1 LTSWKDNE
9 EIAGQ
14 GEIVLLPSNRQE
26 EMLRASG
33 ETLNRLGVPQALEQL
48 GFRVAFLDVHAKP
61 WNPLAGRP
69 SLFSSIDPLR
79 ACDVLFRHR
88 RALAIISYYQSG
100 VLLVLALRRLLG
112 FKPKVAIIDIGDD
125 VGWRVRARIVEY
137 CIARADAVFTFA
149 SEQASYLRRKYGTAN
164 VHFLRQQVDTT
175 FFSPGAE
182 EKGNY
187 LLSVGGDVSR
197 DYGTLQQAVFE
208 LGLPIVLRTNLVRV
222 DPVRHPHIKVITE
235 RQSDAQ
241 LRDLYRGARIVVLP
255 LKDML
260 HPGGI
265 TTLLE
270 AFACGNAVVVSN
282 SRGVRDYLRDGE
294 NCLVVPSED
303 PAALRAAVER
313 LLADSALRERLGRGA
328 RAYAQ
333 AELSQERH
341 AERLAGEIRRLGNV
355 EKRMAVA

>member
-1 LTSWKDNE
+1 M
-9 EIAGQ
+9 GQ
-14 GEIVLLPSNRQE
+14 DEVVLLPSNRQA

-33 ETLNRLGVPQALEQL
+33 ETLNRLGVPQALERQS
-48 GFRVAFLDVHAKP
+48 FRVAFLDVHTKP

-88 RALAIISYYQSG
+88 KALAIISYYQSG

-112 FKPKVAIIDIGDD
+112 FKPKVAIVDIGDD
-125 VGWRVRARIVEY
+125 VGWRVRARIVEF

-149 SEQASYLRRKYGTAN
+149 SEQALYLRHKYRTDN
-164 VHFLRQQVDTT
+164 VHFLHQQVDTS
-175 FFSPGAE
+175 FFAPDAA
-182 EKGNY
+182 EKGDY

-197 DYGTLQQAVFE
+197 DYGTLKQAVFE
-208 LGLPIVLRTNLVRV
+208 LGMPIVLRTTLVQLEPGRYT
-222 DPVRHPHIKVITE
+222 HIKVIPE

-241 LRDLYRGARIVVLP
+241 LRELYRRAKIVVLP

-270 AFACGNAVVVSN
+270 AFACGTAVVVSN
-282 SRGVRDYLRDGE
+282 SSGVRDYLRNGE
-294 NCLVVPSED
+294 NCLVVPCED
-303 PAALRAAVER
+303 PVALRSAVER
-313 LLADSALRERLGRGA
+313 LLADSALCERLGRGA
-328 RAYAQ
+328 RAYAE
-333 AELSQERH
+333 AELSQDRH
-341 AERLAGEIRRLGNV
+341 AQRLAGAIRGLGTETAESRKV
-355 EKRMAVA
+355 VA